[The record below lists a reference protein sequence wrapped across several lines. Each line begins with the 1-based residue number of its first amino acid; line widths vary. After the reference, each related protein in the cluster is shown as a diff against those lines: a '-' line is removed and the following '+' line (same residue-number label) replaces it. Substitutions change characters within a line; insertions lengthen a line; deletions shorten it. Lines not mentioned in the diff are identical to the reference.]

1 MADGT
6 SATGMD
12 WMDLNVQLGL
22 VATGRGKATNSSS
35 KGISPQVT
43 RDRIQK
49 RQLPCDKQPGDNVQ
63 RGHWDWGNIPFAR
76 CQHPEQEQAPSQ
88 SIAAGTWAGHH
99 CCWEEGD
106 CHQLMAPASLQQQH
120 KAQQLLPAQ
129 PSLNCCHCTR
139 EKGREG
145 QVLPHVWDERSGAGS
160 SQPRAG
166 GCNFQQGGHCCH
178 LCWHHGHRPQTPVAK
193 ALLGWNH
200 NPWDQCPASTEMC
213 PSSRAEL
220 SLLPPGW
227 TDGLWL
233 HGAGWFPRESHPHPK
248 AAGRQN
254 RVLL

>member
-1 MADGT
+1 MDTGESSTPQWLRKKFNFYVGMIRSKMPLSWPRRCWCQEEAKVVLPQSPAPSLTSQEGGEMADGT

-145 QVLPHVWDERSGAGS
+145 QALPHVWDERSGAGS

-166 GCNFQQGGHCCH
+166 GCNFQQGGHC
-178 LCWHHGHRPQTPVAK
+178 
-193 ALLGWNH
+193 
-200 NPWDQCPASTEMC
+200 
-213 PSSRAEL
+213 
-220 SLLPPGW
+220 
-227 TDGLWL
+227 
-233 HGAGWFPRESHPHPK
+233 
-248 AAGRQN
+248 
-254 RVLL
+254 